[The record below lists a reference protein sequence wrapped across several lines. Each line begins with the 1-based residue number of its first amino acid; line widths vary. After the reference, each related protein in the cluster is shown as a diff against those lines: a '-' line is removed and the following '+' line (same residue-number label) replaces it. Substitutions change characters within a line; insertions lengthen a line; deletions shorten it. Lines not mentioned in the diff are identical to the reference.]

1 MDIVFASLF
10 SGFSFMI
17 CGFNYHYSIYR
28 PKKTERNLI
37 IGFLVFFFLPL
48 LLAVLFKLDAF
59 TLAAVCGFL
68 ASLSGLTW
76 LYRTS
81 KKVAPYDLLTTL
93 IISLIPFVLSTIML
107 LIWVLG

>member
-1 MDIVFASLF
+1 VIL
-10 SGFSFMI
+10 
-17 CGFNYHYSIYR
+17 
-28 PKKTERNLI
+28 LI
-37 IGFLVFFFLPL
+37 
-48 LLAVLFKLDAF
+48 LFKQDAF

-68 ASLSGLTW
+68 ASLTGLVW